1 MDGDGPSEE
10 DGSKVKMGNDMLTLI
25 LSFEYEWS
33 VLKRCSY
40 AVNIHIVSRS
50 PSSIL
55 YRWLMLPK
63 DVLRMSLDVSERGVW
78 PDEDHAAGIR
88 PGGGVVLPRGPVQGQ
103 EDHAG
108 LRHPPRP
115 HQHGRAPLRGLH
127 RVGPID
133 LLLIS
138 HFHLDHAGALPWFLQ
153 KTTFRGKCYMTHATK
168 AIFFWLLSDYIKVSY
183 RFGVLKLWM
192 KL

>member
-1 MDGDGPSEE
+1 MKIMPL
-10 DGSKVKMGNDMLTLI
+10 GS
-25 LSFEYEWS
+25 
-33 VLKRCSY
+33 
-40 AVNIHIVSRS
+40 
-50 PSSIL
+50 
-55 YRWLMLPK
+55 
-63 DVLRMSLDVSERGVW
+63 
-78 PDEDHAAGIR
+78 
-88 PGGGVVLPRGPVQGQ
+88 GQ
-103 EDHAG
+103 EVVWSCHVVQFKDKKIMLDCG
-108 LRHPPRP
+108 I

-183 RFGVLKLWM
+183 RFGVLKL
-192 KL
+192 